1 MGARWPT
8 VSVLLV
14 GAGTMGR
21 VHGEAWARMQ
31 ERGRGIRVVGVVDPD
46 INGSRLAV
54 DLNVSHWA
62 SWEDAPLGDVDVVDV
77 ASPTPTHG
85 EYVEPAA
92 AAGKAVLCEKPLALT
107 VDAAETMAAAVSRA
121 GVRLAVGHVVRFF
134 PAYRRA
140 HDLVMSGDIG
150 PVAVARLYRG
160 GAFPRGHRDWYQD
173 RAQSGGPLVDLSL
186 HDFDFLLWT
195 FGAPATVF
203 AQEIDLPGPSPLMY
217 AAATVRFESGLLAE
231 VVGSWAGT
239 RFGTRFEL
247 VGTDGLLAHDSFRD
261 ETLMLSRRQGVDRP
275 RNVVVPSAGPVDNPW
290 DLELTDIVDAL
301 VQDRPFEASVP
312 EAIAAIRLATEARQ
326 SAASGRVVTC
336 GAPQ

>member
-1 MGARWPT
+1 
-8 VSVLLV
+8 
-14 GAGTMGR
+14 MGR
-21 VHGEAWARMQ
+21 VHGEAWARMREQ
-31 ERGRGIRVVGVVDPD
+31 GRGIRLVGVVDPD
-46 INGSRLAV
+46 VNGSRLAA
-54 DLNVSHWA
+54 DLHVPHWA

-85 EYVEPAA
+85 GYVEAAA

-107 VDAAETMAAAVSRA
+107 VEAVETMAAAVSRA

-140 HDLVMSGDIG
+140 HDLVTAGDIG

-160 GAFPRGHRDWYQD
+160 GAFPRGHHDWYQD
-173 RAQSGGPLVDLSL
+173 RVQSGGPLVDLSL

-195 FGAPATVF
+195 FGTPVTVF
-203 AQEIDLPGPSPLMY
+203 AQEIDLPGPTPLMY
-217 AAATVRFESGLLAE
+217 AAATVRFASGLLAE

-275 RNVVVPSAGPVDNPW
+275 ANVVVPSAGPVDNPW
-290 DLELTDIVDAL
+290 ELELTDIVDAL
-301 VQDRPFEASVP
+301 VQDRPFQAGVP
-312 EAIAAIRLATEARQ
+312 EALAAIHLATDARQ
-326 SAASGRVVTC
+326 SADSGQVVAC